1 VPRVIAF
8 AALVLLPVLA
18 GGQDAD
24 PIGEALRTDKE
35 AYVAAVEKAR
45 QGVLASFDKYYETVK
60 TDKGLKIEAQLAKL
74 EKIEAE
80 KKAFDEAGTVPS
92 LPGLKVAM
100 SEYRTAQ
107 KKAEAACKLAFEKAA
122 KAYRDAGDV
131 KAAVATL
138 DEMKDFLAR
147 PPAGAPAGAASPAG
161 VLILSRHS
169 GKVIAGA
176 GGAGSKLLT
185 ADFVKGD
192 ATQLWR
198 TVPVGDVWFYLE
210 QPKTGLVVSVTGRTN
225 GSEAVLAAKSAA
237 VPDRVLFKAA
247 PVPGAKD
254 TLKLVNKGGDGR
266 VLGIDAR
273 RKDSGARILL
283 WEDNGGC
290 SEWWS
295 LVSPP

>member
-1 VPRVIAF
+1 VPRLIAF
-8 AALVLLPVLA
+8 AVLVLFPLLA

-24 PIGEALRTDKE
+24 PIGEALKKDKE

-60 TDKGLKIEAQLAKL
+60 TDKSIKIEAQLAKL

-92 LPGLKVAM
+92 LSGLKVAM

-107 KKAEAACKLAFEKAA
+107 KKAETTCKLAFEKAA

-138 DEMKDFLAR
+138 EEMKDFLAR
-147 PPAGAPAGAASPAG
+147 PPAGAPAAAASPAG
-161 VLILSRHS
+161 VVILSRHS

-185 ADFVKGD
+185 ADYLKGD
-192 ATQLWR
+192 PAQLWR
-198 TVPVGDVWFYLE
+198 TVPVADGWFYLE
-210 QPKTGLVVSVTGRTN
+210 QPKTGLVVAVTGRTD
-225 GSEAVLAAKSAA
+225 GSEAVLAAKAAA
-237 VPDRVLFKAA
+237 VADRVLFKTA

-254 TLKLVNKGGDGR
+254 VIKLVNKGGGGR

-273 RKDSGARILL
+273 RKDAGARILL
-283 WEDNGGC
+283 WDDNGTS
-290 SEWWS
+290 SEFWS
-295 LVSPP
+295 LVPPP